1 MIARAA
7 AVADV
12 KPGEGPARC
21 RWAPNTA
28 EKSPHIHSTLY
39 LPTTRRL
46 ILTIITII
54 YLTLWYDMVLVWY
67 DDMIVLLHQRF

>member
-28 EKSPHIHSTLY
+28 EKSPHIHAPLY
-39 LPTTRRL
+39 VPTYHAPPHTHYHYHH
-46 ILTIITII
+46 ILNA
-54 YLTLWYDMVLVWY
+54 VV
-67 DDMIVLLHQRF
+67 